1 MSMLKNSLSNFF
13 LLLFFFTP
21 VFSLGQ
27 GVPIT
32 SSIPELEEQI
42 YVNLSN
48 DFPKPLE
55 NVKIDIEAYGFDLN
69 KATITWKV
77 NGVTV
82 KTGIGERVF
91 EVQAGKLGVTKKIS
105 ITIQPVV
112 GIPLNKSVTIS
123 PQEIDLVWEART
135 YTPPFY
141 KGKAMYTPQENV
153 VIVAMPNFISSNGD
167 KIASDKLIY
176 KWEDGGE
183 AVQDQSG
190 YGKNV
195 FKLKGSILLKT
206 NDISVDITGFGKEK
220 ARESLALAV
229 TFPEAIFYENNPL
242 YGILFNKSLVG
253 NFSFEEEEKNIEVFP
268 YFFGT
273 SRKSDPKLS
282 YEWRINNKNIFVPK
296 TQNSM
301 VFRNT
306 EGGEG
311 RSLVGVTISNTGNF
325 LEEARGS
332 VNLNYSTPKKNSF

>member
-1 MSMLKNSLSNFF
+1 MLKNSFLNFF
-13 LLLFFFTP
+13 LLIFFFTP
-21 VFSLGQ
+21 LFSVGQ
-27 GVPIT
+27 AVPIT
-32 SSIPELEEQI
+32 TSIPELEEQV

-48 DFPKPLE
+48 EFPKPLE
-55 NVKIDIEAYGFDLN
+55 NVKIDVEAYGFDLN

-77 NGVTV
+77 NGVTS
-82 KTGIGERVF
+82 KTGIGEKAF

-112 GIPLNKSVTIS
+112 GLPVNKSVTIS

-153 VIVAMPNFISSNGD
+153 VVVAMPNFISSSGERL
-167 KIASDKLIY
+167 ASQKLIY

-190 YGKNV
+190 YGRNV

-206 NDISVDITGFGKEK
+206 NDITVEITGFGKEK
-220 ARESLALAV
+220 ARESLSLAV

-242 YGILFNKSLVG
+242 YGVLFNKSLVG
-253 NFSFEEEEKNIEVFP
+253 NFNFAEEEKNIEVFP
-268 YFFGT
+268 YFFGAF
-273 SRKSDPKLS
+273 RKSDPKLS
-282 YEWRINNKNIFVPK
+282 YAWRINNKNIFVPK
-296 TQNSM
+296 TQSSM

-306 EGGEG
+306 EGEAGQ
-311 RSLVGVTISNTGNF
+311 SLVGVTISNTGNF

-332 VNLNYSTPKKNSF
+332 INLNYSATKKNSF